1 MFIRDDYATGRDAVG
16 AGHPSSTSS
25 VAPREH
31 ADARGAVGCEPRSAG
46 TVRRRFLALSVAFLV
61 AACTAVKVGYNNADT
76 LITHSADSYF
86 DLDDDQA
93 ELVRTRVRELMRW
106 HRRTQ
111 LAAYSELIQRAQSR
125 VGGKVTTADVL
136 GFQHEINGLMA
147 TIGERAAPDIAQLS
161 TKVKPAQIDHFANK
175 LAESTRKAR
184 RELVRANGGDDQRA
198 TKSIERA
205 EEWFG
210 TLNREQIEMVRASL
224 AARPE
229 AQQWWIAER
238 ERRQRDAV
246 TLLRRIA
253 AEHPDEATATRW
265 WRAYFA
271 EIAEPRDPER
281 RARVL
286 QYREQNAA
294 LIAQLIN
301 SATPVQRTTVAK
313 KLRGYADDFTTLATE
328 GPKPST

>member
-1 MFIRDDYATGRDAVG
+1 MFIRNEDATKQAAVD
-16 AGHPSSTSS
+16 AGHPSIATR
-25 VAPREH
+25 VG
-31 ADARGAVGCEPRSAG
+31 ADSRRDPGQPGS
-46 TVRRRFLALSVAFLV
+46 VRRRFLALSMAFLV

-76 LITHSADSYF
+76 LITHSVDSYF
-86 DLDDDQA
+86 DLDDEQA
-93 ELVRTRVRELMRW
+93 ELVRDRVRELQRW

-111 LAAYSELIQRAQSR
+111 LAAYSELIHRAQVR

-147 TIGERAAPDIAQLS
+147 TVGERAAPDIAQLS
-161 TKVKPAQIDHFANK
+161 ARLNAGQIDHFAKK
-175 LAESTRKAR
+175 LADSNRKAR
-184 RELVRANGGDDQRA
+184 RELVSTDGSDERRVKKA
-198 TKSIERA
+198 IERA

-210 TLNREQIEMVRASL
+210 SLNREQVELVRASI
-224 AARPE
+224 AARPD
-229 AQQWWIAER
+229 AGQWWMTER
-238 ERRQRDAV
+238 ERRQRDAL

-253 AEHPDEATATRW
+253 AEKPDEATAARW

-271 EIAEPRDPER
+271 ELAEPRDPER

-301 SATPVQRTTVAK
+301 AATPVQRATVAK

-328 GPKPST
+328 GGKPSS